1 MGDFGAVSVSGL
13 WAMRAASA
21 CSEQVIKTSTPRQIE
36 HFHIVHM
43 RSGVVP
49 RTVRTDAAFS
59 EQRRLI
65 GICAFVLVERLVHGM
80 LGAR

>member
-1 MGDFGAVSVSGL
+1 M
-13 WAMRAASA
+13 
-21 CSEQVIKTSTPRQIE
+21 
-36 HFHIVHM
+36 
-43 RSGVVP
+43 P

-80 LGAR
+80 LGARCSRTLRTVVAATTALQSQRYSYSRTSRIDGTRW